1 METLRGKGLSEEE
14 AREKVDEAVV
24 LEKEARAREAEEQAK
39 VLATAELNTLADAF
53 GLDTSESRKALADK
67 LQLKDKSDE
76 STSAANQ
83 KMLSGILKRLDKNKT
98 VGGTGG
104 IEKLDILTDKYNAAK
119 GDKEKMKALAKEYNM
134 SVGDLEQSM
143 RQTEFL
149 GMAESTDPYTT
160 DKLAKEMSA
169 VASRDIATET
179 ASESTSTV
187 SIDGVL
193 KIVGDVVNGNGT
205 FQSTTGALGVN

>member
-1 METLRGKGLSEEE
+1 
-14 AREKVDEAVV
+14 
-24 LEKEARAREAEEQAK
+24 
-39 VLATAELNTLADAF
+39 
-53 GLDTSESRKALADK
+53 LADK
-67 LQLKDKSDE
+67 LQVKDKSDE